1 MIAAFI
7 NKITHDIYYHGYGN
21 GYVAVS
27 VDEPKLSNIVES
39 MDEIPVH
46 GGITFYDTGKV
57 CMDIFEDI
65 EWIDPEVDLNN
76 YYVFGFDTCHYEDNL
91 ENWNREKVIE
101 ETLFLKEQIQKILN
115 D

>member
-7 NKITHDIYYHGYGN
+7 NKITHDIYNHGYAN
-21 GYVAVS
+21 GYVAIP

-46 GGITFYDTGKV
+46 GGITFYDNGKV
-57 CMDIFEDI
+57 CIDIFEDI
-65 EWIDPEVDLNN
+65 EWIDTEVDLNN

-101 ETLFLKEQIQKILN
+101 ETLFLKEQIQEILN